1 MKEITVSVDDETYRL
16 ACIRASALETTVEA
30 LVRELLLDLADANTQ
45 LETPFERRK
54 RQLREAIEENS
65 RNNPNFRMAD
75 NVSREELYND
85 RFI

>member
-16 ACIRASALETTVEA
+16 ACIRASELETSIEA
-30 LVRELLLDLADANTQ
+30 LVREFLLDLAEANTQ

-65 RNNPNFRMAD
+65 RNHPNFRMAD
-75 NVSREELYND
+75 NVSREELYD
-85 RFI
+85 RRFI